1 LFTRTGASAIAALVV
16 GSLALARAQD
26 AAPQFKSESE
36 LVVLHVTVTDRAGGY
51 VAGLPSDAFHIFD
64 ETRPQTA
71 KFFLNQ
77 DAPVTVGLILDSS
90 GSMASVRDRVIAAA
104 TEFVESSN
112 PADEV
117 FAIVFDDNVQPVLR
131 KAPFTSNPEELRGAL
146 ASVFQPAGRTALYDA
161 VLQGLRYASRGTRD
175 RRVLVVLSDGG
186 DNASEAMLKDVTNAV
201 QGSNTVIYAVAL
213 DDPLDPDANPKR
225 LRQLAEST
233 GGEAFTPKNV
243 VDARRAFQKI
253 ARDIR
258 HSYTIGFEPT
268 TASLHGGFHKL
279 RVEVKAPD
287 GRRFDVRARTGY
299 LKGLPHAQ
307 PDAK

>member
-1 LFTRTGASAIAALVV
+1 LFTRTGVSAIT
-16 GSLALARAQD
+16 ALACGSIVLAQ
-26 AAPQFKSESE
+26 AQGPAPQFKSESE

-51 VAGLPSDAFHIFD
+51 VSGLPSTAFHIFD
-64 ETRPQTA
+64 DTRPQTA

-77 DAPVTVGLILDSS
+77 DAPVTVGLILDNS
-90 GSMASVRDRVIAAA
+90 GSMAPLRDLVIAAA

-112 PADEV
+112 PEDEV
-117 FAIVFDDNVQPVLR
+117 FALVFDDDVKPVLR
-131 KAPFTSNPEELRGAL
+131 KEPFTGDPEELRRAL
-146 ASVFQPAGRTALYDA
+146 ASMLKPAGRTALYDA
-161 VLQGLRYASRGTRD
+161 VLQGLDYASRGTRD

-213 DDPLDPDANPKR
+213 EDPIDPDANPKR
-225 LRQLAEST
+225 LRQLAEAT
-233 GGEAFTPKNV
+233 GGAAFMPKNV
-243 VDARRAFQKI
+243 VEARRAFQKI

-268 TASLHGGFHKL
+268 NSPLHGGLHKL
-279 RVEVKAPD
+279 RVEVKTPD
-287 GRRFDVRARTGY
+287 GRRFDVRTRTGY

-307 PDAK
+307 PDAR